1 MSNTSIERKTEVRDY
16 VAKTSV
22 DVAAKKFGVT
32 RETIRRYMRKSN
44 GIDARACNKDVASQ
58 SPTLAKIAE
67 RYTGKELRLLA
78 EGNLDMGYKHTP
90 VHDFTGKTVK
100 IGYMSDTHIGS
111 IYLDTSY
118 ISDARE
124 EFAKEGV
131 DMVVHAGDVTE
142 GLSNRAGHIYEC
154 SELGFDAQKE
164 KAIDLFEPFDFCP
177 LYMID
182 GNHDRW
188 FLKSNGARIVKDI
201 CKDLPCA
208 KFLGHDEGDIEL
220 GENATIKLWHGEDGS
235 SYAISYRLQKLIES
249 LSGGEKPNILI
260 AGHVHKYGKFF
271 IRNVHCIGAGCI
283 EKQSKWMRGKK
294 IQAHTGFGIIE
305 AVVNEMGVGK
315 ITETFYPFYA

>member
-1 MSNTSIERKTEVRDY
+1 MSVSLERKEVIRALVD
-16 VAKTSV
+16 KHGV
-22 DVAAKKFGVT
+22 DVAAKLSGIT
-32 RETIRRYMRKSN
+32 RETVRRYTRKRSDV
-44 GIDARACNKDVASQ
+44 DARVSNKDVAAQ

-67 RYTGKELRLLA
+67 RYTDKELRLLA

-100 IGYMSDTHIGS
+100 IGYMSDTHVGS
-111 IYLDTSY
+111 IYLDDSY

-142 GLSNRAGHIYEC
+142 GMSNRAGHIYEC

-164 KAIDLFEPFDFCP
+164 KTIDLFEKFDFCP

-188 FLKSNGARIVKDI
+188 FLKSNGARVVKDI
-201 CKDLPCA
+201 CGELSSA

-220 GENATIKLWHGEDGS
+220 GENASLKLWHGEDRS

-249 LSGGEKPNILI
+249 LSGGDKPNILI

-271 IRNVHCIGAGCI
+271 IRNVHCIGAGCVQ
-283 EKQSKWMRGKK
+283 KQSKWMRGKR
-294 IQAHTGFGIIE
+294 IDAHTGFGIID
-305 AVVNEMGVGK
+305 AMVNETGIAK
-315 ITETFYPFYA
+315 ITETFYPYYA